1 MSVNEADLATQ
12 RRMGH
17 SEIELLTTRTNL
29 ANCLY
34 LLGRTEDC
42 LRMRREIF
50 ADSLRLNGPDDE
62 DTIIDALA
70 LVRSLINDYLY
81 EEARTL
87 VRDVLPRSRRT
98 LGNGHY
104 LTLDLQCEYACAISL
119 DAKSPLGDVREA
131 VAILE
136 EAVRTIRRIMGAHHP
151 DFAIYRGYLESA
163 SMRLA
168 DDESRE
174 A

>member
-1 MSVNEADLATQ
+1 
-12 RRMGH
+12 
-17 SEIELLTTRTNL
+17 
-29 ANCLY
+29 
-34 LLGRTEDC
+34 
-42 LRMRREIF
+42 MRRGIF

-70 LVRSLINDYLY
+70 LVRSLINDHLY

-136 EAVRTIRRIMGAHHP
+136 EAVRTIRRVMGAHHP

-163 SMRLA
+163 RMRLA
-168 DDESRE
+168 DDESR
-174 A
+174 AADAS